1 MRISREFGRYF
12 RDYKF
17 NSLFFKNTM
26 MLLLLI
32 LVPITGA
39 TIISYYAYDNLQ
51 RGQIEAA
58 SQETVSDIYA
68 DVERILKEAQTELTY
83 FGMNTNVDLFLYDEE
98 MRQYNYKVAAI
109 QELLRMPV
117 IAKDYVDGV
126 YIYGIGSNRV
136 IGLAGVAD
144 YETFSGKDDL
154 EMFLRQGENSG
165 LLVREDHYGGYPRKY
180 LTMFRL
186 IGYQNQTRGISMMD
200 LETEELLAEL
210 ALPENVE
217 AYLTD
222 GETILLSED
231 RELLGQGV
239 EKIPGYDRIAHGGT
253 WYDGRL
259 AVSARI
265 AEDSGLEVITWTDM
279 QGYHDQLDIIRLI
292 LLLLLLMML
301 LITLGLSMVISVR
314 LFRPIDRIVSSFQE
328 YSGALVGEKELF
340 TGKDELEYILNSI
353 ERTIDA
359 RKNVEEEL
367 AVRVRLLKKAQAV
380 ALQSQINP
388 HFINN
393 TLETINWT
401 ALERLGRNNEISEMA
416 GSLSRMLRMSLE
428 NSDTIVP
435 ISAEMEHCGYYL
447 DIQRRRYEDKF
458 SVVWKIP
465 SEIMECKV
473 IRVVLQPLVEN
484 AIYHGIKRMSGKGL
498 ITISGSLSEDGNEV
512 LITVADNGLG
522 MTRAELDE
530 LRKNMQSDMIRE
542 SRHIGVTNVNQRIRL
557 YFGEEYG
564 LTVDSREGRGT
575 TVTMRFPRTA

>member
-58 SQETVSDIYA
+58 SQETVSDVYA
-68 DVERILKEAQTELTY
+68 DMERILKEAQTELTY

-126 YIYGIGSNRV
+126 YIYGIESNRV

-222 GETILLSED
+222 GETILLSAD

-239 EKIPGYDRIAHGGT
+239 EKIPGYDRIVHGGT

-259 AVSARI
+259 AVSTGI

-279 QGYHDQLDIIRLI
+279 QGYHDQLDFIRRI
-292 LLLLLLMML
+292 LLLLLLVMF
-301 LITLGLSMVISVR
+301 LITLGLSLVISVR

-465 SEIMECKV
+465 PEIMECKV

-512 LITVADNGLG
+512 LLTVADNGLG